1 MARRVREEKT
11 VNMQWLLTYADMI
24 TLMLTFFVM
33 LLSMSS
39 MEIGKVK
46 QFAAAT
52 VGAMGVLREG
62 QHSEFACK
70 VLVSS
75 EKRINE
81 KVLEIE
87 QFFKRFAG
95 LKTHLLKERE
105 QGNLEFEEKEEG
117 LSIIMKEDLLFE
129 PGRGEV
135 RPEGVAMLREMGNA
149 FRDFEGM
156 IVVEG
161 HTDSMPVTTGEFP
174 SNWELSCVRAVTIVK
189 YLTEQVGVDP
199 RKLSAVGYG
208 DTKPRVAND
217 TPEDRGKNRRVE
229 ILLVP
234 QIV

>member
-1 MARRVREEKT
+1 
-11 VNMQWLLTYADMI
+11 
-24 TLMLTFFVM
+24 
-33 LLSMSS
+33 
-39 MEIGKVK
+39 
-46 QFAAAT
+46 
-52 VGAMGVLREG
+52 
-62 QHSEFACK
+62 
-70 VLVSS
+70 
-75 EKRINE
+75 
-81 KVLEIE
+81 
-87 QFFKRFAG
+87 
-95 LKTHLLKERE
+95 
-105 QGNLEFEEKEEG
+105 
-117 LSIIMKEDLLFE
+117 
-129 PGRGEV
+129 
-135 RPEGVAMLREMGNA
+135 MLREMGNA

-161 HTDSMPVTTGEFP
+161 HTDSVPVTTGEFP